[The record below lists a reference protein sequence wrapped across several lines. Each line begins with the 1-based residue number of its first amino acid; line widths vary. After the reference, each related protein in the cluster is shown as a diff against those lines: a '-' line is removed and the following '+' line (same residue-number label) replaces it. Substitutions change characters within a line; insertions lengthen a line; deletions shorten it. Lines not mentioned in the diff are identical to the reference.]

1 MANIVK
7 IKNKN
12 GISYKVQI
20 RHQGYKPIYKT
31 FKGKNAREVLKEA
44 KLWADD
50 IELQMGKGTY
60 KEHAQPLDENN
71 PVNRIKTYADLII
84 IFKEDIAPKRYSY
97 AEKYNC
103 MYDWWIEQV
112 GTFKIGTLQASHLA
126 SCKMILATE
135 KILKGKKL
143 VIRSNNT
150 INKYLMCFSAVLT
163 WAVKEL
169 EILEYNPMSKIDPMK
184 KPNGRDRTLAENENI
199 KLAEVCKNSGDLL
212 FLFFLLLISTGG
224 RYSEVATLQ
233 VESIDFKNSRVHF
246 KNTKNNTNRG
256 IGINRSL
263 LNMLKTYLI
272 NNEIESGYIFINK
285 KTNKLY
291 YMRGKLEKAIKEAGL
306 KDFHIHDLRHTF
318 ASKNAEN
325 GATLLDIAM
334 LLGHKSLV
342 MARRYTH
349 LTLEHTDELARQTAK
364 SFNII

>member
-1 MANIVK
+1 MAVIHK
-7 IKNKN
+7 RIGKK
-12 GISYKVQI
+12 GISYQAIVRIK
-20 RHQGYKPIYKT
+20 GYKTICKT
-31 FKGKNAREVLKEA
+31 FDKKTDA

-50 IELQMGKGTY
+50 IEVQMKKGTY
-60 KEHAQPLDENN
+60 KEHVLKVDENN
-71 PVNRIKTYADLII
+71 PINSIETYADLIR
-84 IFKEDIAPKRYSY
+84 IFKSDIAPKRYSY

-103 MYDWWIEQV
+103 MYEWWIQQI

-143 VIRSNNT
+143 VVRSNNT

-169 EILEYNPMSKIDPMK
+169 EILEYNPMSKIDTMK
-184 KPNGRDRTLAENENI
+184 KPNGRDRTLSEQEKI
-199 KLAEVCKNSGDLL
+199 KLAEVCENSGELVL
-212 FLFFLLLISTGG
+212 LFFLLLISTGG
-224 RYSEVATLQ
+224 RHSEVETLQ
-233 VESIDFKNSRVHF
+233 VENIDFKNSRVHF

-256 IGINRSL
+256 IGINSSL
-263 LNMLKTYLI
+263 LNIIKVYLI
-272 NNEIESGYIFINK
+272 NNEIESGYIFLNK

-291 YMRGKLEKAIKEAGL
+291 YMRGKLEKAIKDAGL

-349 LTLEHTDELARQTAK
+349 LTLEHTDELARKTAQ
-364 SFNII
+364 SFNLY